1 MMMMMMTISKIC
13 EYLIK
18 LKRTK
23 NVLIFCATLYV
34 LRTWSASV
42 CFSVDQIAEESR
54 KTCDFCA
61 YEK

>member
-1 MMMMMMTISKIC
+1 MMMTISKIC

-34 LRTWSASV
+34 LRT
-42 CFSVDQIAEESR
+42 
-54 KTCDFCA
+54 
-61 YEK
+61 